1 MGRHS
6 RSLYFV
12 MLILLLDKALR
23 PMTGSWQL
31 HLKRLWIRV
40 GPGTFGE
47 RHVVNGEFRLIGGIW
62 IFSWS
67 GCYISRGFSLMFG
80 VVSLKSP
87 VPDLLQ
93 VKFILSSFRLLNMQW
108 FVRKTLYI

>member
-1 MGRHS
+1 
-6 RSLYFV
+6 

-31 HLKRLWIRV
+31 HPKRLWIRV

-47 RHVVNGEFRLIGGIW
+47 RHVVNGELRLIGGMW

-67 GCYISRGFSLMFG
+67 GGFPLMFG
-80 VVSLKSP
+80 LFGVKSP
-87 VPDLLQ
+87 IPDLL
-93 VKFILSSFRLLNMQW
+93 L
-108 FVRKTLYI
+108 